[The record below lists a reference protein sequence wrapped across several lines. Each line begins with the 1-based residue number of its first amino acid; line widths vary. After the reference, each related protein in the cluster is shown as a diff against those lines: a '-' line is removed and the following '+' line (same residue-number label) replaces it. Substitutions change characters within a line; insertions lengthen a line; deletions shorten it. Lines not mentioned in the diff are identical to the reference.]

1 MLYKPNYCCNCGEKI
16 ERPAASLT
24 DSRRFCDVCKHD
36 FVLHRS
42 LPLIFAAL
50 MALFGIFGI
59 GSCWRNTYQTPV
71 TATRQMVANPS
82 NTGKNPVNN
91 ASVVGSNFNAPAVN
105 AAGNVRTNAPAT
117 PILTNQPPR
126 KPVAPAS
133 SATSETVYFCG
144 APTKKG
150 TPCSRRVR
158 GGGRCWQHKGSEA
171 MLPPEKLTVN
181 R

>member
-16 ERPAASLT
+16 ERAIPSIT

-42 LPLIFAAL
+42 LPPAFVVL
-50 MALFGIFGI
+50 MAIFGIFGI
-59 GSCWRNTYQTPV
+59 GSYWRNTNKPSV
-71 TATRQMVANPS
+71 SAPRQFAVNPS
-82 NTGKNPVNN
+82 NTGKSASNN
-91 ASVVGSNFNAPAVN
+91 ASRDGSNLNAPAANTV
-105 AAGNVRTNAPAT
+105 GNVQTKTAAT
-117 PILTNQPPR
+117 PILTNNQPA
-126 KPVAPAS
+126 KPNAAPTAP
-133 SATSETVYFCG
+133 TSETVYFCG

-158 GGGRCWQHKGSEA
+158 GGGRCWQHKGLEA
-171 MLPPEKLTVN
+171 MLPPEKLTAS

>member
-1 MLYKPNYCCNCGEKI
+1 MFYKPKYCCNCGEKI
-16 ERPAASLT
+16 ERSAPSIT

-42 LPLIFAAL
+42 LPLVFVLL
-50 MALFGIFGI
+50 MAIFGIFGI
-59 GSCWRNTYQTPV
+59 GSYWRNSTKTPV
-71 TATRQMVANPS
+71 SATRQIAVNSS

-91 ASVVGSNFNAPAVN
+91 ASAIGSNLSVQPASN
-105 AAGNVRTNAPAT
+105 TGNVQTSAAST
-117 PILTNQPPR
+117 PILTTKPPA
-126 KPVAPAS
+126 KQTATAPVAPVEA
-133 SATSETVYFCG
+133 VYFCG

-158 GGGRCWQHKGSEA
+158 GGGRCWQHKGLEA
-171 MLPPEKLTVN
+171 MLAAEKLLVS